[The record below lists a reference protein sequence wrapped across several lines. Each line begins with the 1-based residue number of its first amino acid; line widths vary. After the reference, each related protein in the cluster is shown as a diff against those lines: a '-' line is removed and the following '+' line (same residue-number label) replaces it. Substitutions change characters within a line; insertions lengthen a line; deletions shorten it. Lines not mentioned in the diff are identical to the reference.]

1 MFEGCAL
8 EQLQCLVCLAGAVF
22 LRGAGAATAFELPK
36 ILHGEVHRVFVS
48 SFVFADMGQTC
59 YGLILLWAVRHFERL
74 MGIRKF
80 GAFWTQMFIG
90 SIVLNL
96 VCTSLANLSLGLE
109 FTPSSGPYF
118 LIYSLLVLYHAHI
131 PRVHASK
138 YTLLNLV
145 VFSEKTFVYLLALHL
160 ALCMGLQS
168 LVPALSGLVLGL
180 LYLKFSRLQS
190 WRLPGPLDGALG
202 MFGAAYQRLT
212 PTPAARRG
220 GGGGGGGR
228 GARGAAA
235 VAAPP
240 EESVSTLVSSLGV
253 DRDAAIRALQQ
264 SDNNL
269 ERAANLLLR

>member
-8 EQLQCLVCLAGAVF
+8 GQLQCLICLAGAVF
-22 LRGAGAATAFELPK
+22 LRGAAEATAFDLPK
-36 ILHGEVHRVFVS
+36 VLHGEVHRVFVS

-80 GAFWTQMFIG
+80 GAFWTIMYIG

-96 VCTSLANLSLGLE
+96 VCTSLANLSLGLD

-138 YTLLNLV
+138 YTLLNVV

-168 LVPALSGLVLGL
+168 LVPALSGLALGL
-180 LYLKFSRLQS
+180 LYLKTPLQT
-190 WRLPGPLDGALG
+190 WRLPAPADGALG
-202 MFGAAYQRLT
+202 MFGAFYQRLT
-212 PTPAARRG
+212 PAPAARR
-220 GGGGGGGR
+220 GGGGGGR

-235 VAAPP
+235 AAAPP
-240 EESVSTLVSSLGV
+240 PEDAIATLVASLGV
-253 DRDAAIRALQQ
+253 DREAAIRALQQ

-269 ERAANLLLR
+269 ERAANILLR